1 MNQKKDTLMII
12 GLGELGGIALEILAR
27 VPNISRIVAA
37 DINEDHGVRK
47 TNTALMGAT
56 YLNLYPDIEFVKI
69 DLTNVEETARI
80 IKEVNPSVIYSATTL
95 QSWWVIDAL
104 PKEVH
109 AELYKDHCG
118 LGPWLPM
125 HLFLVHK
132 LMLAV
137 QKSGLIPIVINS
149 SFPDNVNP
157 VLAKVGLAPNV
168 GIGNIDLIVA
178 PWRKVVSELMDVP
191 LRSVQVYILGHHY
204 NSYNL
209 GRTGGGLSAPYY
221 LKIMVEDKDVTGNF
235 DIKELAK
242 EIPIRA
248 KRASVGGQINWIVAA
263 SAVKTILG
271 ILNDTNELSHAPGPE
286 GLVGGYPVHLN
297 RNGAKVYIPE
307 GITREEA
314 IHINE
319 EAQKWDGVERI
330 KDDGTTVFTDIT
342 RQTFKKLLDYD
353 CKELKVSEIEE
364 RAKELGTK
372 FKQFARKYGVEV

>member
-1 MNQKKDTLMII
+1 MNQEKNTLMVI

-27 VPNISRIVAA
+27 IPNISKIVAA
-37 DINEDHGVRK
+37 DVNEDHGVRK
-47 TNTALMGAT
+47 TNTALMGAS
-56 YLNLYPDIEFVKI
+56 YLNLYPDIQFVKM
-69 DLTNVEETARI
+69 DLTNIDEVTRI
-80 IKEVNPSVIYSATTL
+80 IKEVNPTIIYSATTL
-95 QSWWVIDAL
+95 QSWWVIDVL
-104 PKEVH
+104 PKDVH
-109 AELYKDHCG
+109 ANLYKDFCG
-118 LGPWLPM
+118 LGPWIPM

-132 LMLAV
+132 LMQAV
-137 QKSGLIPIVINS
+137 KKSGLNPIVINS

-191 LRSVQVYILGHHY
+191 LRRVQVYIFGHHY

-221 LKIMVEDKDVTGNF
+221 LKIMVEDKDITANF
-235 DIKELAK
+235 DINELAK

-271 ILNDTNELSHAPGPE
+271 ILYDTNELSHAPGPE
-286 GLVGGYPVHLN
+286 GLVGGYPVYLN
-297 RNGAKVYIPE
+297 KNGAKVFIPE
-307 GITREEA
+307 GMTREKA

-319 EAQKWDGVERI
+319 ESQKWDGIERI
-330 KDDGTTVFTDIT
+330 KDDGTVVFTDVAYN
-342 RQTFKKLLDYD
+342 TFKESLDYD
-353 CKELKVSEIEE
+353 CKELKVSEIEG
-364 RAKELGTK
+364 RAKELGAK
-372 FKQFARKYGVEV
+372 FNAFARKYGIKI